1 MKSLRQ
7 RAPRVGL
14 PQGRMGSEE
23 AWQVAQMEKS
33 YSRKKVSLGEGNVRR
48 RSYCRRRR
56 HWGYRWLGARWSSIG
71 SRSRLDG
78 GGFV

>member
-33 YSRKKVSLGEGNVRR
+33 YSRKKVSLGGGEGNVRR
-48 RSYCRRRR
+48 Y
-56 HWGYRWLGARWSSIG
+56 IG
-71 SRSRLDG
+71 RTVVDTG
-78 GGFV
+78 GIVG